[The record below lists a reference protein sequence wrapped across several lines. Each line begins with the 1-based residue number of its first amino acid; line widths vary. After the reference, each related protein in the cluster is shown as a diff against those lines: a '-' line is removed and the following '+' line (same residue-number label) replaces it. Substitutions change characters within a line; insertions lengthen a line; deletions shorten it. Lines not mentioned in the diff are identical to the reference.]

1 MLHRLTPRLVFMLV
15 IFVAGLGAAATTSSQ
30 GVAGNPPCHANAKKK
45 DGCIPEDETTSGGA
59 TTGTTTATT
68 APGTTTTG
76 TTATTSTT
84 RTGTTTT
91 ATTTTTTTTTTGGSS
106 FVVAAPQAPSSYAL
120 PASHIYVRS
129 SAELLSALQQSNR
142 DVVLADGLYDHSGP
156 FFNAGGNRVY
166 AEHVGGAVL
175 TAGFVV
181 GGNSSVAGS
190 VLRGLRFSVSSPS
203 KTLLNSVIHVWGLG
217 GINAQL
223 LDLTLDGSAAI
234 GAGIMARQTEGI
246 TVRRISATRFVDFGV
261 IIEPN
266 NTSLRPAVP
275 AQVSDIAVSGVSRA
289 TPRSSGGTA
298 EACLWI
304 GIRSEV
310 RRVRLRSCAWEGLW
324 TGTAA
329 HQSLFEDLDIASSGV
344 AGIYLEHWTTNSVF
358 RRFKID
364 CPAGCYGINMEWND
378 PSWGGTA
385 ASVDNVFEDGT
396 VSNGKVGA
404 YMQPGTTRTTVRR
417 VTFTGQT
424 FSAIN
429 DWDGVQN
436 AYYQNVYSLSAGLSA
451 ITDEWVG

>member
-1 MLHRLTPRLVFMLV
+1 MMHRLTPRLLFMLV
-15 IFVAGLGAAATTSSQ
+15 IFVAGLGAAASASSQ
-30 GVAGNPPCHANAKKK
+30 GVAASPPCHSNAKKR
-45 DGCIPEDETTSGGA
+45 DQCISGDETTSGA
-59 TTGTTTATT
+59 TTTGS
-68 APGTTTTG
+68 TTG
-76 TTATTSTT
+76 TTATGTT
-84 RTGTTTT
+84 ATGTTTT
-91 ATTTTTTTTTTGGSS
+91 STTSTGTTTTTTTTTGGGS
-106 FVVAAPQAPSSYAL
+106 FAVAAPQAPSSYAL
-120 PASHIYVRS
+120 PASHVYVRS

-142 DVVLADGLYDHSGP
+142 DVVLADGVYDHSGP
-156 FFNAGGNRVY
+156 FFNTGGNRVY

-181 GGNSSVAGS
+181 GGNSGVAGS
-190 VLRGLRFSVSSPS
+190 VLRGLTFSVSSPS
-203 KTLLNSVIHVWGLG
+203 KTLLNGVIHVWGLG
-217 GINAQL
+217 GVNAQL

-234 GAGIMARQTEGI
+234 GAGIMARQTQGI

-329 HQSLFEDLDIASSGV
+329 HSSLFEDLDIASSGV

-385 ASVDNVFEDGT
+385 ASVDNIFEDGT
-396 VSNGKVGA
+396 IANGKVGA
-404 YMQPGTTRTTVRR
+404 YMQPGTTRTTLRR

-429 DWDGVQN
+429 DWAGVQN
-436 AYYQNVYSLSAGLSA
+436 AYYNNVYRLAAGLSA
-451 ITDEWVG
+451 ITGQWVG

>member
-1 MLHRLTPRLVFMLV
+1 MFHRRTPRLLLMLA
-15 IFVAGLGAAATTSSQ
+15 IFVAGLGAATSATSQ
-30 GVAGNPPCHANAKKK
+30 GVAANPPCHSNAKKK
-45 DGCIPEDETTSGGA
+45 EQCLPGDETTSGATTTGS
-59 TTGTTTATT
+59 TTGTTATGTTTTSTATTATTATT
-68 APGTTTTG
+68 AP
-76 TTATTSTT
+76 
-84 RTGTTTT
+84 
-91 ATTTTTTTTTTGGSS
+91 TTTTTTTTGGGS
-106 FVVAAPQAPSSYAL
+106 FTVAAPQSPSAYAL
-120 PASHIYVRS
+120 PASHVYVRS
-129 SAELLSALQQSNR
+129 SAELLSALQLSNR
-142 DVVLADGLYDHSGP
+142 DVVLADGIYDHSGP
-156 FFNAGGNRVY
+156 FFNTGGNRVY

-181 GGNSSVAGS
+181 GGNSGVAGS
-190 VLRGLRFSVSSPS
+190 VLRGLTFSVSSPS
-203 KTLLNSVIHVWGLG
+203 KTLLNSVVHVWGLG
-217 GINAQL
+217 GVNAQL
-223 LDLTLDGSAAI
+223 LDLRLDGSAAI

-246 TVRRISATRFVDFGV
+246 AVRRISATRFVDFGV

-275 AQVSDIAVSGVSRA
+275 AQVSDITVSAVSRA
-289 TPRSSGGTA
+289 TPRSSAGTA

-304 GIRSEV
+304 GIRAEV

-329 HQSLFEDLDIASSGV
+329 HNSLFEDLDIATSGV
-344 AGIYLEHWTTNSVF
+344 AAIYLEHWTTNSVF

-385 ASVDNVFEDGT
+385 ASVDNIFEDGT

-404 YMQPGTTRTTVRR
+404 YMQPGTTRTTLRR

-436 AYYQNVYSLSAGLSA
+436 AYYDNVYRLSAGLTA
-451 ITDEWVG
+451 ITDQWVG